1 MTFPVT
7 FFFHRLRWLN
17 LPGAILVVLLQRL
30 PALRMAATAE
40 DLLVASSAGAVLR
53 SALMTV
59 GSLGALHSLA
69 GATRFVTSPTSPV
82 SGTVGTALAFG
93 FSVTGAQTPAGSYR
107 VTGTL
112 PPGLT
117 LLGGTSGI
125 VNATTGTISGTPTA
139 AGSYSISIRAYE
151 NRNATGDA
159 FGPLTVIFNIT
170 GGTPA
175 PPAITTQPLGQ
186 TANAGT
192 NVTLQVVAS
201 GTPSPSYQWQRN
213 GVDLAAG
220 TAAALTLTNFM
231 PADTGLYAA
240 TVTNASGSI
249 ATSTVVVGLQSLNKL
264 VGSGTEYPDIVA
276 PNGNVYDQILL
287 GGAGAA
293 VTADPGQI
301 LRMSFI
307 DLNDDIVQVEFSGA
321 GTLSLV
327 LDAASG
333 PATPVNY
340 NQGVAYMKGHAGIV
354 LAGADETTN
363 LSVFSVGR
371 ANAANQALFRSDVT
385 YDGFV
390 DIAFIAI
397 TSTNG
402 KFGGL
407 RAANAGCFATK
418 GLTGIYAPGVQF
430 TGPVFI
436 HNIDA
441 SAEATPVLK
450 IGSGSDVRI
459 TGGSLLQT
467 NGRAV
472 QVSGIAAL
480 QFTAG
485 GSSHGTIFAAQ
496 ANQARLEQEGAN
508 VTAQIVVNPA
518 P

>member
-1 MTFPVT
+1 M
-7 FFFHRLRWLN
+7 
-17 LPGAILVVLLQRL
+17 
-30 PALRMAATAE
+30 ATAE
-40 DLLVASSAGAVLR
+40 DLFVASPAGAVLR
-53 SALMTV
+53 SALTVV

-82 SGTVGTALAFG
+82 SGTVGTPLAFG

-112 PPGLT
+112 PPGVALVV
-117 LLGGTSGI
+117 GNSSGI
-125 VNATTGTISGTPTA
+125 VNATTGTISGTPTV

-151 NRNATGDA
+151 FSNALGDA
-159 FGPLTVIFNIT
+159 FGPLNVAFTIT
-170 GGTPA
+170 GGAPT
-175 PPAITTQPLGQ
+175 PPAITTPPTDQ

-201 GTPSPSYQWQRN
+201 GTPTPSYQWQRD
-213 GVDLAAG
+213 GVDLATG
-220 TAAALTLTNFM
+220 TAATLTLANFM
-231 PADTGLYAA
+231 PADTGLYSA
-240 TVTNASGSI
+240 TVSNGSGSM
-249 ATSTVVVGLQSLNKL
+249 ATPTVIVGLLSLNKL
-264 VGSGTEYPDIVA
+264 VGAGEEFPNIYHAGT
-276 PNGNVYDQILL
+276 GFTYDQILL
-287 GGAGAA
+287 GGAAA
-293 VTADPGQI
+293 SVTADPGQI

-327 LDAASG
+327 LDAVTG

-340 NQGVAYMKGHAGIV
+340 NQGTAYMKGHAGIV
-354 LAGADETTN
+354 LAGANETTN

-385 YDGFV
+385 YDGFA

-397 TSTNG
+397 STTNG

-407 RAANAGCFATK
+407 RAANTSFFGTK
-418 GLTGIYAPGVQF
+418 GLTGIYAPNVQF
-430 TGPVFI
+430 AGPVFV

-441 SAEATPVLK
+441 SADATPVLK

-459 TGGSLLQT
+459 TGGNLLQT

-480 QFTAG
+480 KFTAG
-485 GSSHGTIFAAQ
+485 GSSHGTIFDAQ
-496 ANQARLEQEGAN
+496 VNQARLEQDGAN
-508 VTAQIVVNPA
+508 VTAEIVVYPA